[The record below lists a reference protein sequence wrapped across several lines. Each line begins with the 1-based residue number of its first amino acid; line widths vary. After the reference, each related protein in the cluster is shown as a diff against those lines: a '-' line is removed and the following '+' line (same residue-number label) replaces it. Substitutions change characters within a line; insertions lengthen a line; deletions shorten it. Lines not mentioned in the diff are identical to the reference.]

1 MYWRFIAMP
10 VEGSSS
16 EDIVPRSDYHERPS
30 TAPTTSE
37 TPVTDT
43 VDQLATDYQEQRLRT
58 FPTWAHMIGDYRY
71 VDRFEEV
78 SREAEDR
85 QIAEARDFARRADAI
100 PADGLDAD
108 ERITREM
115 VGWDATARADVAEA
129 RLDEFGVDP
138 IFGAQASLPVRIPK
152 LTIPDADI
160 AEGFIGKFHGI
171 ATYFRDLAGRH
182 REGVA
187 NGRTPAD
194 FAVRQ
199 TVEQLDR
206 WLETP
211 LADDPLLNTARPG
224 DMSDDDLAE
233 WKGRLQGIVNND
245 IRPAAA
251 TYRDTLRDDVQP
263 HARPNDKPGL
273 CWVAGGDEAYAAA
286 IRFYTTVDLGAQ
298 EIHDIGLAQIES
310 LSREYRELGPSTV
323 GTDDLPRILSSLR
336 DDASLHHEN
345 PDEIVA
351 ASKTAMAKAR
361 AAMGDWF
368 GILPRADCDVE
379 ATTNGA
385 IAYYFPPPKDGSR
398 GGVFFMNTSDPTGWG
413 RYDIESTSYHEG
425 IPGHH
430 LQLAIASELEN
441 IPEFRKRAFIAA
453 YGEGWG
459 LYTERLADEMGLY
472 SSPLDRMGMLSAD
485 SMRACRLVV
494 DTGMHALGWSR
505 RQAIDYMLAN
515 SPMREGHITA
525 EIDRYAVTP
534 GQALAYMIGRLEIQR
549 IRREA
554 EATLGSRFRIKDF
567 HDTVL
572 GAGPMPLPI
581 LARRVGEWVSDAA

>member
-1 MYWRFIAMP
+1 M
-10 VEGSSS
+10 GT
-16 EDIVPRSDYHERPS
+16 RPGR
-30 TAPTTSE
+30 TE

-43 VDQLATDYQEQRLRT
+43 VDALATDYQEARLRT
-58 FPTWAHMIGDYRY
+58 FPTWAHLIGDYRY
-71 VDRFEEV
+71 VDSYEQV
-78 SREAEDR
+78 SRDAEDA
-85 QIAEARDFARRADAI
+85 QIAEARSFVERAEAI
-100 PADGLDAD
+100 PADELSAD

-115 VGWDATARADVAEA
+115 VAWDATTRADFAEA
-129 RLDEFGVDP
+129 RIDEFGADP

-152 LTIPDADI
+152 LTIPDAGI
-160 AEGFIGKFHGI
+160 AEGFIGKFRGV
-171 ATYFRDLAGRH
+171 ADYFHDIAGRH

-199 TVEQLDR
+199 TVDQLDR
-206 WLETP
+206 WLDTP
-211 LADDPLLNTARPG
+211 IGDDPLLNTSKPVGVEDTDEWRAR
-224 DMSDDDLAE
+224 LAKIIE
-233 WKGRLQGIVNND
+233 RDV
-245 IRPAAA
+245 RPAVAD
-251 TYRDTLRDDVQP
+251 YRDTLRDHVQP
-263 HARPNDKPGL
+263 SARANDKPGL

-286 IRFYTTVDLGAQ
+286 IRYYTTVALGAQ
-298 EIHDIGLAQIES
+298 EIHDIGLAQVDS
-310 LSREYRELGPSTV
+310 LAREYRTLGPDVV
-323 GTDDLPRILSSLR
+323 GTDDLPRIFGALR
-336 DDASLHHEN
+336 DDASLHHHD
-345 PDEIVA
+345 PGEIVT
-351 ASKTAMAKAR
+351 ASKVAMAKAR

-368 GILPRADCDVE
+368 GILPKADCDVE

-385 IAYYFPPPKDGSR
+385 IAYYFPPAKDGSR

-413 RYDIESTSYHEG
+413 RYEIESTSYHEG

-430 LQLAIASELEN
+430 LQIAIATELDDL
-441 IPEFRKRAFIAA
+441 PEFRKRAFIAA

-472 SSPLDRMGMLSAD
+472 SSPVDRMGMLSAD

-515 SPMREGHITA
+515 SPMREGHVTA

-554 EATLGSRFRIKDF
+554 EAALGDRFRIKDF
-567 HDTVL
+567 HDAVL

-581 LARRVGEWVSDAA
+581 LARRVSDWVSAAA

>member
-1 MYWRFIAMP
+1 
-10 VEGSSS
+10 
-16 EDIVPRSDYHERPS
+16 
-30 TAPTTSE
+30 
-37 TPVTDT
+37 VTDS
-43 VDQLATDYQEQRLRT
+43 VDALANDYQEARLRN

-71 VDRFEEV
+71 VDQFEPA
-78 SREAEDR
+78 SREAEDEV
-85 QIAEARDFARRADAI
+85 IAESRAFIARADAL
-100 PADGLDAD
+100 PLEGLSAD

-115 VGWDATARADVAEA
+115 VAWDAGARADVAGH
-129 RLDEFGVDP
+129 RLEEFSADP
-138 IFGAQASLPVRIPK
+138 IFGAQAALPVRIPK

-160 AEGFIGKFHGI
+160 AEGFAGKFRGI
-171 ATYFRDLAGRH
+171 ATYFHDLAGRH

-187 NGRTPAD
+187 TGRTPAD

-206 WLETP
+206 WLGTSVDE
-211 LADDPLLNTARPG
+211 DPLLNTAQPG
-224 DMSDDDLAE
+224 DMEAADVAE
-233 WKGRLQGIVNND
+233 WKGRLGAIIASDV
-245 IRPAAA
+245 RPAVAD
-251 TYRDTLRDDVQP
+251 YRDTLRDEVLQ
-263 HARPNDKPGL
+263 HARQNDKPGL
-273 CWVAGGDEAYAAA
+273 CWVEGGDAAYASL
-286 IRFYTTVDLGAQ
+286 IRFYTTVSLSAQ
-298 EIHDIGLAQIES
+298 EIHDIGLAQVAS
-310 LSREYRELGPSTV
+310 LAGEYRELGPDVV
-323 GTDDLPRILSSLR
+323 GTNDLPKIFAALR
-336 DDASLHHEN
+336 DDGSLHHHD

-368 GILPRADCDVE
+368 GILPKADCDVE

-385 IAYYFPPPKDGSR
+385 IAYYFPPAKDGSR

-413 RYDIESTSYHEG
+413 RYEIESTSYHEG

-430 LQLAIASELEN
+430 LQLAIAAELEG

-515 SPMREGHITA
+515 SPMREGHVTA

-554 EATLGSRFRIKDF
+554 EASLGERFQIKDF
-567 HDTVL
+567 HDAVL

-581 LARRVGEWVSDAA
+581 LARRVGEWVSAA

>member
-1 MYWRFIAMP
+1 
-10 VEGSSS
+10 VT
-16 EDIVPRSDYHERPS
+16 D
-30 TAPTTSE
+30 TAL
-37 TPVTDT
+37 TDT
-43 VDQLATDYQEQRLRT
+43 VDALAIDYQEHRLRT
-58 FPTWAHMIGDYRY
+58 FPTWAHMIGDYRF
-71 VDRFEEV
+71 VDTFEEV

-85 QIAEARDFARRADAI
+85 TNAELRAFARRAEAL
-100 PADGLDAD
+100 ASDGLTAD

-115 VGWDATARADVAEA
+115 VEWDATARADVGEA

-138 IFGAQASLPVRIPK
+138 IFGVQAALPVRIPK

-160 AEGFIGKFHGI
+160 AEGFLGKFRGI
-171 ATYFRDLAGRH
+171 ATYFRDLGDRH
-182 REGVA
+182 LEGVA
-187 NGRTPAD
+187 NGRVPAD
-194 FAVRQ
+194 FAIRQ

-206 WLETP
+206 WLATP
-211 LADDPLLNTARPG
+211 LAEDPLLKTSEPRGVDVADVAAWR
-224 DMSDDDLAE
+224 
-233 WKGRLQGIVNND
+233 GRLAAIVEGD
-245 IRPAAA
+245 VRPAVAGF
-251 TYRDTLRDDVQP
+251 RDTLHDQVQP
-263 HARPNDKPGL
+263 AARANDKPGL
-273 CWVAGGDEAYAAA
+273 CWVDGGDAAYASLV
-286 IRFYTTVDLGAQ
+286 RFYTTVPLSAQ
-298 EIHDIGLAQIES
+298 EIHDIGLAQVEA
-310 LSREYRELGPSTV
+310 LSREYRALGPQVV
-323 GTDDLPRILSSLR
+323 GTDDLTRIFAALR
-336 DDASLHHEN
+336 DDPALHHHD

-351 ASKTAMAKAR
+351 ASKIAMAKAR

-368 GILPRADCDVE
+368 GILPKADCDVE

-398 GGVFFMNTSDPTGWG
+398 GGVFFMNVSDPTGWA
-413 RYDIESTSYHEG
+413 RYEIESTSYHEG

-430 LQLAIASELEN
+430 LQLAIAAELEGT
-441 IPEFRKRAFIAA
+441 PEFRKRAFIAA

-494 DTGMHALGWSR
+494 DTGMHELGWSR
-505 RQAIDYMLAN
+505 RQAIDYLLAN
-515 SPMREGHITA
+515 SPMREGHVTA

-549 IRREA
+549 IRRDA
-554 EATLGSRFRIKDF
+554 EAALGDRFRIKEF

-581 LARRVGEWVSDAA
+581 LARRVGEWVSAA

>member
-1 MYWRFIAMP
+1 
-10 VEGSSS
+10 
-16 EDIVPRSDYHERPS
+16 
-30 TAPTTSE
+30 
-37 TPVTDT
+37 VTDT

-71 VDRFEEV
+71 VDLFEQV

-100 PADGLDAD
+100 PADGLSAD

-115 VGWDATARADVAEA
+115 VAWDANARADFAEA
-129 RLDEFGVDP
+129 RLEEFGADP
-138 IFGAQASLPVRIPK
+138 IFGVQASLPVRIPK

-199 TVEQLDR
+199 TVDQVDR
-206 WLETP
+206 WLATP
-211 LADDPLLNTARPG
+211 LGEDPLLNTAPPG
-224 DMSDDDLAE
+224 GMGGADIEA
-233 WKGRLQGIVNND
+233 WKGRLARIVETD
-245 IRPAAA
+245 IRPAAG

-263 HARPNDKPGL
+263 HVRPNDKPGL

-286 IRFYTTVDLGAQ
+286 IRYYTTVALTAQ
-298 EIHDIGLAQIES
+298 EIHDIGLAQVES
-310 LSREYRELGPSTV
+310 LAREYRELGPATV
-323 GTDDLPRILSSLR
+323 GTDDLQRIFTALR
-336 DDASLHHEN
+336 DDASLHHDN
-345 PDEIVA
+345 ADEIVA
-351 ASKTAMAKAR
+351 ASKAAMAKAR

-368 GILPRADCDVE
+368 GILPKADCDVE

-398 GGVFFMNTSDPTGWG
+398 GGVFFMNTSDPTGWA

-430 LQLAIASELEN
+430 LQLAIASELET
-441 IPEFRKRAFIAA
+441 IPEFRRRAFIAA

-505 RQAIDYMLAN
+505 RQAVDYLLAN
-515 SPMREGHITA
+515 SPMREGHVTA

-554 EATLGSRFRIKDF
+554 EAALGARFRIKEF
-567 HDTVL
+567 HDAVL

>member
-1 MYWRFIAMP
+1 
-10 VEGSSS
+10 
-16 EDIVPRSDYHERPS
+16 
-30 TAPTTSE
+30 
-37 TPVTDT
+37 VTDA
-43 VDQLATDYQEQRLRT
+43 VDTLASDYQELRLRT
-58 FPTWAHMIGDYRY
+58 FPTWAHMIGDYGY
-71 VDRFEEV
+71 VDHFEEV
-78 SREAEDR
+78 GLEAEDR
-85 QIAEARDFARRADAI
+85 QIAEAREFAARAEAI
-100 PADGLDAD
+100 PVDGLSAD
-108 ERITREM
+108 DRISREM
-115 VGWDATARADVAEA
+115 IAWDANARADFSGA
-129 RLDEFGVDP
+129 RLDEFGADP
-138 IFGAQASLPVRIPK
+138 IFGVQASLPVRIPK
-152 LTIPDADI
+152 LTIPDSDI
-160 AEGFIGKFHGI
+160 AEGFIGKYHGI

-187 NGRTPAD
+187 HGRTPAD

-199 TVEQLDR
+199 TVEQIDR
-206 WLETP
+206 WLATP
-211 LADDPLLNTARPG
+211 LAEDPLLNTAHPG
-224 DMSDDDLAE
+224 GMNGADLEE
-233 WKGRLQGIVNND
+233 WKGRLARIIETDV
-245 IRPAAA
+245 RPAAG

-263 HARPNDKPGL
+263 HARANDKPGL

-286 IRFYTTVDLGAQ
+286 IRYYTTVGLSAQ
-298 EIHDIGLAQIES
+298 EIHDIGLAQVES
-310 LSREYRELGPSTV
+310 LAREYRELGPATV
-323 GTDDLPRILSSLR
+323 GTDDLQRIFTALR
-336 DDASLHHEN
+336 DDASLHHDN
-345 PDEIVA
+345 ADEIVA
-351 ASKTAMAKAR
+351 ASKAAMAKAR

-413 RYDIESTSYHEG
+413 RYDIESTSFHEG

-430 LQLAIASELEN
+430 LQLAIASELET

-505 RQAIDYMLAN
+505 RQAIDYVLAN
-515 SPMREGHITA
+515 SPMREGHVTA

-534 GQALAYMIGRLEIQR
+534 GQALAYMIGRLEIQK

-554 EATLGSRFRIKDF
+554 EAALGDRFRIKEF
-567 HDTVL
+567 HDAVL

-581 LARRVGEWVSDAA
+581 LARRVGEWVDASTVGTVA

>member
-152 LTIPDADI
+152 LTVPDADI